1 MGFRSVYP
9 NSDSEFRAELRL
21 EEGEPELL
29 SGQVLRLA
37 AAFIFL
43 VLGLEREIKP
53 FVVPKSGVLR
63 HCLLCA
69 SGSHSG
75 LASAV
80 CGNTPGL
87 TCGSG
92 QLAACH
98 PSWRSLESTHC
109 PSLLGPADPRSAKP
123 LVPSLALRLATTC
136 VLETCPCIVVAGGVL
151 KHASFQIE
159 CRNGPA
165 DGVAECTLSVCH
177 FLEGVCDLWG
187 ALSSWWHLLI

>member
-1 MGFRSVYP
+1 MWPGLSLWVVGYRSVSP
-9 NSDSEFRAELRL
+9 NSDSGFRAELRL

-53 FVVPKSGVLR
+53 FVVPKTGVLR
-63 HCLLCA
+63 HCLLCV

-80 CGNTPGL
+80 CGNTPEL

-92 QLAACH
+92 WLAACH
-98 PSWRSLESTHC
+98 PSWRSLESREH
-109 PSLLGPADPRSAKP
+109 PLSFPARACRS
-123 LVPSLALRLATTC
+123 
-136 VLETCPCIVVAGGVL
+136 
-151 KHASFQIE
+151 
-159 CRNGPA
+159 
-165 DGVAECTLSVCH
+165 
-177 FLEGVCDLWG
+177 
-187 ALSSWWHLLI
+187 